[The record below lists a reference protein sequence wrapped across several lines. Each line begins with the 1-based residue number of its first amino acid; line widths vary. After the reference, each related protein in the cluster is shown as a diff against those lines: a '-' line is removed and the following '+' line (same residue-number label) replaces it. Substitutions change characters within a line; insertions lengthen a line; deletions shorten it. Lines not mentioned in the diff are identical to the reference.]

1 MPTDEELMNA
11 VRGGDL
17 DAFVQI
23 VTRHQSAAWSAAY
36 GFTGDAN
43 EAEDISQ
50 EAFLRVLRAA
60 PLYEA
65 TASFR
70 TYLYRV
76 VTRLCLD
83 HAKKKRPIYTDA
95 IPEPRGVGQ
104 SPHDVLTALECRR
117 QVQDSLERLPSNQ
130 RLAVVLRYYEG
141 LSYVEI
147 AEALETTVK
156 AVERLLARAREK
168 LERILGPLIE

>member
-1 MPTDEELMNA
+1 MPTDEDLMNA

-17 DAFVQI
+17 EAFVQI
-23 VTRHQSAAWSAAY
+23 VGRHQRSAWSAAY
-36 GFTGDAN
+36 AFTGDAT
-43 EAEDISQ
+43 EAEDLAQ
-50 EAFLRVLRAA
+50 EAFLRVLKAA
-60 PLYEA
+60 LRYEA

-70 TYLYRV
+70 TYLYRI

-83 HAKKKRPIYTDA
+83 HVKKKRPIYTDSL
-95 IPEPRGVGQ
+95 PEPRAAGQ
-104 SPHDVLTALECRR
+104 SPHDVIVALECRQ
-117 QVQDSLERLPSNQ
+117 QVEQSLEKLPASQ
-130 RLAVVLRYYEG
+130 RLAIVLRYYEG

-168 LERILGPLIE
+168 LDRLLGPLID